1 MYKNR
6 TIMAGL
12 IVAILGLGITQAQ
25 AEGAYRSGY
34 DHGCDDSDKS
44 YSDRYINEEG
54 KGPSFHTD
62 DFMRGYNAGVNCS
75 NDNDNDDDN
84 DNDNR
89 NHNVE
94 RSFIGTAADG
104 YEEGRQE
111 GYNDWNDRSRHN
123 SECPPNDSWTWCG
136 GFKAGYE
143 VGWSAGGY

>member
-6 TIMAGL
+6 NDNGGL
-12 IVAILGLGITQAQ
+12 NSRHPRTRNNSSRAK
-25 AEGAYRSGY
+25 GAYESGY

-62 DFMRGYNAGVNCS
+62 EFMRGYNAGVNCS
-75 NDNDNDDDN
+75 NDNDDDN
-84 DNDNR
+84 NDNR

-123 SECPPNDSWTWCG
+123 SECPPNDRLDM
-136 GFKAGYE
+136 
-143 VGWSAGGY
+143 VRRL